1 MNTLFVLSYNF
12 YVRARVTPC
21 SFLCR
26 KLLGYILY
34 GNPFA
39 CVRNVVL
46 FCGVRQFDI
55 SDKTVIYNDS
65 LRSTF
70 ACALCFKNIDMVN
83 QFSKQ
88 RRCQIIHL
96 HKPANCRYEFSIF
109 RIGVFQLLD
118 FVSSIRN
125 FGF

>member
-1 MNTLFVLSYNF
+1 MDTLFVLSYNF

-34 GNPFA
+34 GNTFA
-39 CVRNVVL
+39 CIRNVGL

-55 SDKTVIYNDS
+55 SDKTVIYNYS

-70 ACALCFKNIDMVN
+70 ACTLCFKNINIENLKKRNYD
-83 QFSKQ
+83 SKIFDEYEK
-88 RRCQIIHL
+88 IIIEETI
-96 HKPANCRYEFSIF
+96 N
-109 RIGVFQLLD
+109 LL
-118 FVSSIRN
+118 
-125 FGF
+125 

>member
-1 MNTLFVLSYNF
+1 MNTLFVLSYNS
-12 YVRARVTPC
+12 YVRARVIPC

-26 KLLGYILY
+26 ELLGYILY
-34 GNPFA
+34 GNAFA
-39 CVRNVVL
+39 CIRNVGL

-70 ACALCFKNIDMVN
+70 AGTLCFKNIDMVN

-88 RRCQIIHL
+88 R
-96 HKPANCRYEFSIF
+96 
-109 RIGVFQLLD
+109 
-118 FVSSIRN
+118 
-125 FGF
+125 